1 MYEYSKINYHT
12 LYHTSDINCTHE
24 SKDIKGRVRRNKTE
38 RQNLSQ
44 ASRELNERSKAER
57 TEETEVFAIRPPDLG
72 ISWFIYTNQS
82 LVARPKNRRGC
93 QNYANAYE
101 TRVDRPRDTPTGF

>member
-24 SKDIKGRVRRNKTE
+24 SKDIKGRVRRNRTE

-72 ISWFIYTNQS
+72 IS
-82 LVARPKNRRGC
+82 
-93 QNYANAYE
+93 
-101 TRVDRPRDTPTGF
+101 